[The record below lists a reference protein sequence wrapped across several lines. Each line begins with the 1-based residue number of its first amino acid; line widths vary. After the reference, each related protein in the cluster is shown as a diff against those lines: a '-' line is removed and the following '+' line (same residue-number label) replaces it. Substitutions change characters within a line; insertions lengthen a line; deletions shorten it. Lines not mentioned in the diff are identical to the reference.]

1 MKISVVSVLLSITQ
15 RGLQLTT
22 GKCGIE
28 ANAAEGR
35 LSLFAIHIV
44 LMLSAEHWWDLS
56 KSKIKASESTSKFH
70 FLGKNTML

>member
-44 LMLSAEHWWDLS
+44 LMLSTEH
-56 KSKIKASESTSKFH
+56 
-70 FLGKNTML
+70 